1 MPLLDASC
9 NYGYLYSHQR
19 EERFDVTDYS
29 VAEAKNTLPKL
40 IDRALQGEEVV
51 ITRHGKPVAELRA
64 VQRPP
69 ALPQGTYEWMR
80 ARRDARP
87 GVGLTSVEI
96 LDLLYETNNL

>member
-1 MPLLDASC
+1 MPLLEAGR
-9 NYGYLYSHQR
+9 NMAIYMAVFQGRPH
-19 EERFDVTDYS
+19 VTAYS

-64 VQRPP
+64 VPRPP
-69 ALPQGTYEWMR
+69 APPRGTYEWLR
-80 ARRDARP
+80 SRRDARP

-96 LDLLYETNNL
+96 LDLLYETDEH